1 MLRVHLLG
9 DMALEAKRRRL
20 EPPRRRSGRALLAY
34 LALHP
39 GLHARGDLAARLWPV
54 AGPDRARSSLRTALA
69 SVRSALGADADAAL
83 VVTRDRIGLASG
95 IDVDALAFRRL
106 VSEGRLA
113 EAVALGS
120 DELLQGLDEEWA
132 LEARDEHSYQ
142 LIDVLLTLAGREQAR
157 GNLAGAVEHA
167 RNAVAVD
174 GLFESSSRD
183 LMRLLTAA
191 GDRAAA
197 LAAYDRLRLRLEREL
212 GVPPS
217 SVTREVAQAIR
228 AAEPHAPANGANA
241 EPSSL
246 PPIPSAERLA
256 RDALVLAR
264 RNGDAAALSNAL
276 DTVHVLLAGTG
287 DDERLALAE
296 EMIAVGERSGQ
307 PELLIRGRIRRG
319 VELLER
325 GRLARV
331 ADEREALER
340 IAAETGQRAHGWWA
354 ALWRATEAVLTGE
367 TEVAVQLARHAAE
380 VGRPVYGEAA
390 ELEYAAQLFWIRWQD
405 GATDELVAATA
416 HQAQRFAT
424 VTPAWRCA
432 QAALAALRGEG
443 DDARALVDDLAGPR
457 LPQLRADSAWA
468 VGATLLAEAC
478 ASTHHAGP
486 AMTLYEAL
494 APLAD
499 RWACGASGS
508 LCMCPISRPLGL
520 LAAAMG
526 RRAESDRL
534 LSDAAARARAAG
546 ADKLVARI
554 EDERA
559 RAAIPG
565 ELSRP
570 T

>member
-1 MLRVHLLG
+1 MLRVRLLG
-9 DMALEAKRRRL
+9 EMALEASGRRIG
-20 EPPRRRSGRALLAY
+20 PPRRRSGRALLAY

-39 GLHARGDLAARLWPV
+39 GLHARGDLAARLWPAV
-54 AGPDRARSSLRTALA
+54 DPDRARTSLRSALA
-69 SVRSALGADADAAL
+69 SVRAALEHDADAAL
-83 VVTRDRIGLASG
+83 VVTRDRIGLA
-95 IDVDALAFRRL
+95 DDVAVDALAFRRL
-106 VSEGRLA
+106 VSGDRLS
-113 EAVALGS
+113 EAVGLGS
-120 DELLQGLDEEWA
+120 GELLQGLDDEWA
-132 LEARDEHSYQ
+132 LEARDEHSYR
-142 LIDVLLTLAGREQAR
+142 LIDVLLTLAERERER

-174 GLFESSSRD
+174 GLHESSSRD
-183 LMRLLTAA
+183 LMRLLDAA

-217 SVTREVAQAIR
+217 RPTQEMAATIR
-228 AAEPHAPANGANA
+228 TAESQAPAQSPGAA
-241 EPSSL
+241 PSSL

-256 RDALVLAR
+256 RDALELAR
-264 RNGDAAALSNAL
+264 RNGDPAVLSNAL

-307 PELLIRGRIRRG
+307 AELVIRGRIRRG

-325 GRLARV
+325 GQLDRV
-331 ADEREALER
+331 AEERDALER
-340 IAAETGQRAHGWWA
+340 IATETGQPAHGWWS
-354 ALWRATEAVLTGE
+354 ALWRATETVLTGE
-367 TEVAVQLARHAAE
+367 TEAALQLAQQAAV
-380 VGRPVYGEAA
+380 VGRPMHGDAA

-416 HQAQRFAT
+416 AQADRFAT

-432 QAALAALRGEG
+432 QAALRAAVGDHDGARGLIDE
-443 DDARALVDDLAGPR
+443 LAGPR
-457 LPQLRADSAWA
+457 LPELRADSAWA

-478 ASTHHAGP
+478 AITRHRGP
-486 AMTLYEAL
+486 AMTLYEGL

-508 LCMCPISRPLGL
+508 LCMCPVSRSLGL

-526 RRAESDRL
+526 REAESDRL
-534 LSDAAARARAAG
+534 LGDAAERARMARAN
-546 ADKLVARI
+546 KLALRI

-559 RAAIPG
+559 RAGSPAG
-565 ELSRP
+565 
-570 T
+570 

>member
-1 MLRVHLLG
+1 MLRVRLLG
-9 DMALEAKRRRL
+9 DMALEANGRRL

-39 GLHARGDLAARLWPV
+39 GLHARGDLAARLWP
-54 AGPDRARSSLRTALA
+54 AADPDHARTSLRTALA

-95 IDVDALAFRRL
+95 VDVDALAFRRL
-106 VSEGRLA
+106 ASEGRLA

-120 DELLQGLDEEWA
+120 DELLQGLDDEWA

-142 LIDVLLTLAGREQAR
+142 LIDVLLTLAAREKAR
-157 GNLAGAVEHA
+157 GDLAGAVEHA
-167 RNAVAVD
+167 RSAVAVD

-183 LMRLLTAA
+183 LMRVLTAA

-197 LAAYDRLRLRLEREL
+197 LAAYDRLRVRLEREL

-217 SVTREVAQAIR
+217 RATRKMAEAIR
-228 AAEPHAPANGANA
+228 AAAPQAPARGANA
-241 EPSSL
+241 GPSSL

-256 RDALVLAR
+256 RDALELAR
-264 RNGDAAALSNAL
+264 RNGDSAALSNAL

-287 DDERLALAE
+287 DGERLVLAE

-307 PELLIRGRIRRG
+307 AELVIRGRIRRG

-325 GRLARV
+325 GRFDRV
-331 ADEREALER
+331 AQEREELER
-340 IAAETGQRAHGWWA
+340 IAAETDQPAHGWWA
-354 ALWRATEAVLTGE
+354 ALWRATEAVLMGE
-367 TEVAVQLARHAAE
+367 TAVALQLARRAADL
-380 VGRPVYGEAA
+380 GRPIYGEAA

-416 HQAQRFAT
+416 HQAERFAT

-432 QAALAALRGEG
+432 QAALAALRGEE
-443 DDARALVDDLAGPR
+443 DEARALVDDLAGPR

-468 VGATLLAEAC
+468 VGASLLAEAC
-478 ASTHHAGP
+478 AITSHAGP
-486 AMTLYEAL
+486 ATTLYEAL

-508 LCMCPISRPLGL
+508 LCMCPISRSLGL

-526 RRAESDRL
+526 RPADADRL
-534 LSDAAARARAAG
+534 LSDATARARTAG
-546 ADKLVARI
+546 ASKLAARL

-559 RAAIPG
+559 RAGSPA
-565 ELSRP
+565 S
-570 T
+570 